1 MKVKFFA
8 LLRDIT
14 GAKETT
20 EFSGTPLVVLLE
32 QLCEHYG
39 KEFTRWIFAPADGTD
54 QEKQLSGDVI
64 ILVNGRAIEHL
75 AGLMTP
81 LKEDDEVAI
90 FPRLAGG

>member
-8 LLRDIT
+8 LLRDLT
-14 GAKETT
+14 GTKETSG
-20 EFSGTPLVVLLE
+20 FSGETLQALLE
-32 QLCEHYG
+32 NLCKNYG
-39 KEFTRWIFAPADGTD
+39 RDFTRWIFAPGGEPG
-54 QEKQLSGDVI
+54 QGRRLSGDVI

-75 AGLMTP
+75 SGLVTP

>member
-14 GAKETT
+14 GVKETS
-20 EFSGTPLVVLLE
+20 EFSGTTLVELLE
-32 QLCEHYG
+32 KIASHYG
-39 KEFTRWIFAPADGTD
+39 KEMTNWLFTPTAPDE
-54 QEKQLSGDVI
+54 EKQLGKDVI

-75 AGLMTP
+75 AGLSTP